1 MRLQSENDAQDIA
14 QAKLDRQIY
23 NTALLYGD
31 NLRLTT
37 DIEGEYGL
45 LGYPPELVSVGLNAT
60 CEGKDPEKAVETY
73 IVERM
78 LRVSKAN
85 EEPSGAV
92 LQPDTH
98 SLEKLVKLL
107 AL

>member
-1 MRLQSENDAQDIA
+1 MRTQLDEQDIA
-14 QAKLDRQIY
+14 RAKLDRQLY

-31 NLRLTT
+31 NLRLAT
-37 DIEGEYGL
+37 DIEEEYGL
-45 LGYPPELVSVGLNAT
+45 VGYPPELASVGLNAA
-60 CEGKDPEKAVETY
+60 CEGEDPEKAVETY

-78 LRVSKAN
+78 
-85 EEPSGAV
+85 